1 MRVLKKSK
9 EHYLVGKSSIK
20 ALFEMSDRFDK
31 RLRKEFEK
39 NMAVIHPNINI
50 SNLSKVDE
58 SDLHQYYFNASYE
71 AEELLLKFIQSND
84 AIDINNLYFKL
95 NPIFFR
101 QEEAFSDWSDD
112 FRLNE
117 WINNTTTFNLFYD
130 SPSLILFNGGNNKS
144 KEKLALK
151 KYKVKGYD
159 GSEYIFKK
167 FFLCEHSKCDC
178 FILEKGQ
185 AVNSLN
191 APINDGF
198 LKIYLDISQLYPEY
212 FSFLDDSSQ
221 YIFYSGVYKMVEL
234 ENLSEEVLD
243 VLSRDKVLAKYVARH
258 KNISNKL
265 VNRLI
270 KLGDLEINTSL
281 FNNPK
286 VDKGIKKQ
294 LISRG
299 VIDENRYPLSQRIF
313 DLENIG
319 DYDSKYFRLKK

>member
-1 MRVLKKSK
+1 VRVLKKSI

-31 RLRKEFEK
+31 NLRKEFEK
-39 NMAVIHPNINI
+39 NMAISHPNINI
-50 SNLSKVDE
+50 SKLSKVDE
-58 SDLHQYYFNASYE
+58 SDLDDYYFNASYE
-71 AEELLLKFIQSND
+71 AEELLLNFIESND
-84 AIDINNLYFKL
+84 KIDINNFYFKL

-101 QEEAFSDWSDD
+101 QEEAFRDWYED
-112 FRLNE
+112 FRLTE
-117 WINNTTTFNLFYD
+117 WINKTTTFND
-130 SPSLILFNGGNNKS
+130 NASLIFFNGGNSKS

-151 KYKVKGYD
+151 KIRTKGYD
-159 GSEYIFKK
+159 GSEYIYKK

-178 FILEKGQ
+178 FILDKGQ
-185 AVNSLN
+185 AVNFLN
-191 APINDGF
+191 DKS

-212 FSFLDDSSQ
+212 ISCLNDPGQ

-243 VLSRDKVLAKYVARH
+243 VLSKDKVLAKYVARH

-281 FNNPK
+281 FNNPN

-294 LISRG
+294 LISSG
-299 VIDENRYPLSQRIF
+299 VIDENRYPLSQRVF
-313 DLENIG
+313 DLEFNEE
-319 DYDSKYFRLKK
+319 YDSKYFRLKK

>member
-1 MRVLKKSK
+1 VRVLKKSI

-20 ALFEMSDRFDK
+20 ALFEISDKFDK
-31 RLRKEFEK
+31 NLRKEFEK
-39 NMAVIHPNINI
+39 NMAFSHPNINI

-58 SDLHQYYFNASYE
+58 SDLHNYYFNASYE

-84 AIDINNLYFKL
+84 KIDINNLYFKL

-101 QEEAFSDWSDD
+101 QEEAFSDWYDD

-117 WINNTTTFNLFYD
+117 WINNTTTFND
-130 SPSLILFNGGNNKS
+130 NASLIFFNGGNNKS
-144 KEKLALK
+144 KEKLAIK
-151 KYKVKGYD
+151 KIKIKGYD

-178 FILEKGQ
+178 FILDKGQ

-191 APINDGF
+191 APMKDKF

-212 FSFLDDSSQ
+212 ISFLSDSSQ
-221 YIFYSGVYKMVEL
+221 YIFYSGVYKMAEL

-243 VLSRDKVLAKYVARH
+243 VLSQDRVLAKYVARH
-258 KNISNKL
+258 NNISGKL
-265 VNRLI
+265 ITKLI
-270 KLGDLEINTSL
+270 KLEDLEINTSL

-294 LISRG
+294 LLSSG

-313 DLENIG
+313 DLENLG
-319 DYDSKYFRLKK
+319 EYDSKYFRLKK

>member
-1 MRVLKKSK
+1 
-9 EHYLVGKSSIK
+9 
-20 ALFEMSDRFDK
+20 MSDRFDK
-31 RLRKEFEK
+31 NLRKEFEK
-39 NMAVIHPNINI
+39 NMAISHPNINI

-58 SDLHQYYFNASYE
+58 SDLHNYYFNASYE

-84 AIDINNLYFKL
+84 KIDINNLYFKL

-101 QEEAFSDWSDD
+101 QEEAFSDWYDD

-117 WINNTTTFNLFYD
+117 WINNTTTFND
-130 SPSLILFNGGNNKS
+130 NASLILFNGGNNKS

-151 KYKVKGYD
+151 KIKVKGYD
-159 GSEYIFKK
+159 GSEHFFKK

-178 FILEKGQ
+178 FIFEKGQ

-212 FSFLDDSSQ
+212 FSFLNDSSQ

-243 VLSRDKVLAKYVARH
+243 VLSQDRVLAKYVARH
-258 KNISNKL
+258 NNISGKL
-265 VNRLI
+265 ITKLI
-270 KLGDLEINTSL
+270 KLEDLEINTSL

-294 LISRG
+294 LLSSG

-313 DLENIG
+313 DLENLG
-319 DYDSKYFRLKK
+319 EYDSKYFRLKK